1 MTLEYNGQDLVPG
14 MGAVLETVERQVW
27 WNRHELQWWTGGI
40 ISAAAVDSGHTSN
53 TTQLR
58 PGLILGMITATKRL
72 VQWDPTASDGT
83 QAIHSIFAGNL
94 ELQQYGTAAERFT
107 GQQLIVGGG
116 LKAADIIV
124 PGQTTYG
131 LSGQDYEFLVRNQ
144 LAGRFF
150 FDDDL
155 DGSKI
160 APKTITTL
168 TTAQI
173 AADAV
178 TVTLAQNNTT
188 FINLAA
194 DAATTYTLPAPVPG
208 LHYKFVQKAGQ
219 NIVLDGPATGEFVTP
234 ASTAANTVTM
244 ASTVFGVI
252 EVIAEITTVAP
263 AYQYVVQGTP
273 TVT

>member
-1 MTLEYNGQDLVPG
+1 MSLEYNGQDLVPG

-40 ISAAAVDSGHTSN
+40 IDATTVDSGHTSN

-72 VQWDPTASDGT
+72 IQWNPQAVDGS
-83 QAIHSIFAGNL
+83 QAIHSIFAGNI

-131 LSGQDYEFLVRNQ
+131 LAGQAWEFMVRNQ

-155 DGSKI
+155 DGSKV
-160 APKTITTL
+160 APKTIQ
-168 TTAQI
+168 TA
-173 AADAV
+173 AAAV

-188 FINLAA
+188 FLNVGAT
-194 DAATTYTLPAPVPG
+194 ATTTFTLPAPVPG
-208 LHYKFVQKAGQ
+208 LRYKFRPMRRSCRMGCGQ
-219 NIVLDGPATGEFVTP
+219 SLLSG
-234 ASTAANTVTM
+234 
-244 ASTVFGVI
+244 
-252 EVIAEITTVAP
+252 
-263 AYQYVVQGTP
+263 QRLCR
-273 TVT
+273 